1 MKVDSL
7 NFILISYLFML
18 LSFVIILLMF
28 FRVSLVLTLN
38 TIFFLRNL
46 IYCDR
51 KYGFDGLDLD
61 WEFPGSRGGAPY
73 DKQNFVSLVK
83 VGMPRLYCFLY

>member
-1 MKVDSL
+1 VYFLFSL
-7 NFILISYLFML
+7 CDCDF
-18 LSFVIILLMF
+18 LSEN
-28 FRVSLVLTLN
+28 R
-38 TIFFLRNL
+38 

-73 DKQNFVSLVK
+73 DKQNFLSLVK
-83 VGMPRLYCFLY
+83 VGGRRILTAFPIN

>member
-1 MKVDSL
+1 
-7 NFILISYLFML
+7 ML
-18 LSFVIILLMF
+18 LSFVIVLLMF
-28 FRVSLVLTLN
+28 FRVPFVSHSDCD
-38 TIFFLRNL
+38 FLSENR

-83 VGMPRLYCFLY
+83 VGASRFYCFSY